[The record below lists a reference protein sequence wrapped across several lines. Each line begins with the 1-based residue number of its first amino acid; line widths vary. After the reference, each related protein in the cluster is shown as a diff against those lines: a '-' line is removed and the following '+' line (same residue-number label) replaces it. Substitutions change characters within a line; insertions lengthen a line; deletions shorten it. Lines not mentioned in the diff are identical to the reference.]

1 MEIEIAKYSGY
12 CYGVERAF
20 KIVKVASSKRNGSIF
35 TLGPII
41 HNRQAV
47 DRLMKDQ
54 GVGSVESLGEAD
66 HGTIVIRTHGV
77 PPQVIDQAKRKGLNV
92 VDATCPFVKKAQ
104 SYAKK
109 LVKDGYTLV
118 IIGEKDHPE
127 VISIQA
133 HAGGSAEII
142 ESEEEAGSISG
153 DLEKLGIVIQTTQD
167 AEKVARIIGLL
178 SIKAKTIK
186 IFNTICDA
194 TFYRQSAARDL
205 ARRADMMLVV
215 GGRHSGNTR
224 RLFDICKETGAVTH
238 HIETANEIKK
248 SWFRNVRKLGI
259 TAGASTPDFIL
270 KEVIQMV
277 RSVDKKKG
285 AKRVGYKCK

>member
-20 KIVKVASSKRNGSIF
+20 NIVKVASSRRNGSIF

-41 HNRQAV
+41 HNKQAV

-54 GVGSVESLGEAD
+54 GVGSVESLEEAD
-66 HGTIVIRTHGV
+66 HGTVVIRTHGV
-77 PPQVIDQAKRKGLNV
+77 PPQIIHQAKRKGLKV

-109 LVKDGYTLV
+109 LVKEGYTVV

-127 VISIQA
+127 VIGIQA
-133 HAGGSAEII
+133 CAGGSAGII
-142 ESEEEAGSISG
+142 ESEDEARSVPS

-194 TFYRQSAARDL
+194 TFYRQSAARNL
-205 ARRADMMLVV
+205 ANRVDMMLVV

-224 RLFDICKETGAVTH
+224 RLFDICKETGVVTY
-238 HIETANEIKK
+238 HIETAHEIKK
-248 SWFRNVRKLGI
+248 SWFRNVNKLGI

-270 KEVIQMV
+270 EEVLQAVM
-277 RSVDKKKG
+277 SVDKKKG
-285 AKRVGYKCK
+285 AKRVGNKRK

>member
-20 KIVKVASSKRNGSIF
+20 KILKVASSKRNGSIF
-35 TLGPII
+35 TLGPLI
-41 HNRQAV
+41 HNKQAV
-47 DRLMKDQ
+47 EQLVREQ
-54 GVGSVESLGEAD
+54 GVGSVESLSEAD

-77 PPQVIDQAKRKGLNV
+77 PPQIINQAIKKGLKV

-127 VISIQA
+127 VIGIQA
-133 HAGGSAEII
+133 HAGGSAVII
-142 ESEEEAGSISG
+142 ESEGEAKSISS
-153 DLEKLGIVIQTTQD
+153 DLEKLGIVIQTTQE
-167 AEKVARIIGLL
+167 AEKVARIVGLL
-178 SIKAKTIK
+178 SMKAKTIK

-194 TFYRQSAARDL
+194 TFYRQSAARDM

-224 RLFDICKETGAVTH
+224 RLFDICKEAGAVTH
-238 HIETANEIKK
+238 HIETADEIKK

-270 KEVIQMV
+270 KDVIQKIL
-277 RSVDKKKG
+277 SVDNKRG
-285 AKRVGYKCK
+285 VKRVGNKRK

>member
-1 MEIEIAKYSGY
+1 MDIEIAKHSGY

-20 KIVKVASSKRNGSIF
+20 KIVKIASSKKNGSIF

-41 HNRQAV
+41 HNKQAV

-54 GVGSVESLGEAD
+54 GVGFAETLEDAD
-66 HGTIVIRTHGV
+66 YGTVVIRTHGV
-77 PPQVIDQAKRKGLNV
+77 PPQIIERAIKKGLEV

-109 LVKDGYTLV
+109 LVKDGYELV

-127 VISIQA
+127 VIGIQA

-142 ESEEEAGSISG
+142 ENEQEAKSVRR
-153 DLEKLGIVIQTTQD
+153 DPEKLGIVIQTTQE
-167 AEKVARIIGLL
+167 AEKVSRIIGIL
-178 SIKAKTIK
+178 SMKAKNIK

-194 TFYRQSAARDL
+194 TYYRQSAAREL
-205 ARRADMMLVV
+205 SKRVDMMLVI

-224 RLFDICKETGAVTH
+224 RLYDICRGTGATTH
-238 HIETANEIKK
+238 HIETAREVKK
-248 SWFRNVRKLGI
+248 SWFHNVKRLGI

-270 KEVIQMV
+270 KEVIQKILKIE
-277 RSVDKKKG
+277 DKKGENKFG
-285 AKRVGYKCK
+285 HKRK